1 MAVPRLVAED
11 QLSLFFSVTI
21 VISLNDIVIVIVI
34 SIVIIAV
41 IIRAIDISRIA
52 RELSIFN

>member
-21 VISLNDIVIVIVI
+21 VISLNDIVIVITI
-34 SIVIIAV
+34 IIVIIAGV
-41 IIRAIDISRIA
+41 ILVIDIFRIT
-52 RELSIFN
+52 R